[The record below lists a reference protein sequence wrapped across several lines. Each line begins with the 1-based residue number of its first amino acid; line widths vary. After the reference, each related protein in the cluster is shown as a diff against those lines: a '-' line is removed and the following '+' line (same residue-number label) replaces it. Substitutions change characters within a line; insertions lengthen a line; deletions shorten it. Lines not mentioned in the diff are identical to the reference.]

1 MPGTLN
7 TEPNLD
13 APDDFYAA
21 LVDAQRGLTP
31 AQSQQVNARLVLLLA
46 THIGD
51 ARVLEQALARARQ
64 GILPAGA
71 DETLRV
77 TQ

>member
-21 LVDAQRGLTP
+21 LVEAQRGLTP

-46 THIGD
+46 NHIGD

>member
-1 MPGTLN
+1 MPEGTPAMPGTLN

-46 THIGD
+46 NHIGD
-51 ARVLEQALARARQ
+51 VHKTSR
-64 GILPAGA
+64 
-71 DETLRV
+71 LRLKAKLGKF
-77 TQ
+77 

>member
-31 AQSQQVNARLVLLLA
+31 AQSQQVNARRVLLLA
-46 THIGD
+46 NHIGD